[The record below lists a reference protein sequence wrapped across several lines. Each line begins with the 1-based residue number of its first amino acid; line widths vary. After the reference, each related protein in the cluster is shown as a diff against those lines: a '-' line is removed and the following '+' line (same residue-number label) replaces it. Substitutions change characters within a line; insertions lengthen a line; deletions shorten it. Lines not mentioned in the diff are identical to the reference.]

1 MQQLK
6 GKIRNMTIRYD
17 YQIFCEQPYGG
28 ISRYYY
34 ELIYRLQQKPG
45 IHIQLDILSADN
57 IFLEQ
62 LKGKNFWNELN
73 FKGKKDLNR
82 LLSNAYDS
90 FAARMQPF
98 DVFHPTYY
106 SKTSLNRTA
115 GKPMVITIHDMIDE
129 RFHQGQAAYENIIS
143 LRAKHNNQANKIIAV
158 SENTRKDLIELCG
171 VDPNKIETIYHGNSF
186 NTNIERAT
194 LPQLFEQPYLLY
206 TGKRYAYKNFD
217 RFVQSLIPI
226 MQANPDLYL
235 VCAGGGAFKNAE
247 LTQLKTLHLNHR
259 VIYQPIHD
267 NEQLASLYN
276 HAQCLVY
283 PSLYEGF
290 GLPIIE
296 AFACGCPVITSKG
309 SSTAEIAGDAA
320 VLIDPNNTDDMTEKI
335 REVFN
340 NSSLQNQLVQLGHN
354 RAHLFNWDKTA
365 NQTLKLYQAI

>member
-1 MQQLK
+1 
-6 GKIRNMTIRYD
+6 
-17 YQIFCEQPYGG
+17 
-28 ISRYYY
+28 
-34 ELIYRLQQKPG
+34 
-45 IHIQLDILSADN
+45 
-57 IFLEQ
+57 
-62 LKGKNFWNELN
+62 
-73 FKGKKDLNR
+73 
-82 LLSNAYDS
+82 
-90 FAARMQPF
+90 
-98 DVFHPTYY
+98 
-106 SKTSLNRTA
+106 
-115 GKPMVITIHDMIDE
+115 
-129 RFHQGQAAYENIIS
+129 
-143 LRAKHNNQANKIIAV
+143 
-158 SENTRKDLIELCG
+158 
-171 VDPNKIETIYHGNSF
+171 
-186 NTNIERAT
+186 
-194 LPQLFEQPYLLY
+194 
-206 TGKRYAYKNFD
+206 
-217 RFVQSLIPI
+217 
-226 MQANPDLYL
+226 
-235 VCAGGGAFKNAE
+235 
-247 LTQLKTLHLNHR
+247 LNHR

>member
-1 MQQLK
+1 
-6 GKIRNMTIRYD
+6 MTIRYD

-62 LKGKNFWNELN
+62 LKGKNFWNELQ

-129 RFHQGQAAYENIIS
+129 RFHKGQVAYENIIA
-143 LRAKHNNQANKIIAV
+143 LRAKHISQADKIIAV
-158 SENTRKDLIELCG
+158 SENTRNDLIELCG

-186 NTNIERAT
+186 NLNIDRFT
-194 LPQLFEQPYLLY
+194 QPKLIEQPYLLY

-217 RFVQSLIPI
+217 RFLQSLIPI
-226 MQANPDLYL
+226 MKANPDLWL
-235 VCAGGGAFKNAE
+235 VCAGGGAFKKAE
-247 LTQLKTLHLNHR
+247 LNQLNKLQLNHR
-259 VIYQPIHD
+259 VIYQPIHN

-296 AFACGCPVITSKG
+296 AFACGCPVITSMG
-309 SSTAEIAGDAA
+309 SSTGEIAGDAA
-320 VLIDPNNTDDMTEKI
+320 VLINPNNTDEMTQKMNELLYN
-335 REVFN
+335 E
-340 NSSLQNQLVQLGHN
+340 SLQNQLVQLGHN

>member
-1 MQQLK
+1 MQQLQ

-62 LKGKNFWNELN
+62 LKGKNFWNELQ

-106 SKTSLNRTA
+106 SKTSLHRTA
-115 GKPMVITIHDMIDE
+115 GKPIVITIHDMIDE
-129 RFHQGQAAYENIIS
+129 RYHQGQADYENIVA
-143 LRAKHNNQANKIIAV
+143 LRAKHISKADKIIAV
-158 SENTRKDLIELCG
+158 SENTRNDLIELCG

-186 NTNIERAT
+186 NLNIDRFT
-194 LPQLFEQPYLLY
+194 QPKLIEQPYLLY
-206 TGKRYAYKNFD
+206 TGKRFAYKNFD
-217 RFVQSLIPI
+217 RFLQSLVPI
-226 MQANPDLYL
+226 MKANPDLWL
-235 VCAGGGAFKNAE
+235 VCAGGGAFKKAE
-247 LTQLKTLHLNHR
+247 LNQLNKLQLNHR
-259 VIYQPIHD
+259 VIYQPIHN

-296 AFACGCPVITSKG
+296 AFACGCPVITSMG
-309 SSTAEIAGDAA
+309 SSTGEIAGDAA
-320 VLIDPNNTDDMTEKI
+320 VLINPNNTEEMTQKMNELLYN
-335 REVFN
+335 E
-340 NSSLQNQLVQLGHN
+340 SLQNQLVQLGHN

>member
-1 MQQLK
+1 MQQLQ

-129 RFHQGQAAYENIIS
+129 RFHQGHAAYENIIS
-143 LRAKHNNQANKIIAV
+143 LRAKHINQANKIIAV
-158 SENTRKDLIELCG
+158 SENTRNDLIELCG
-171 VDPNKIETIYHGNSF
+171 VDPNKIE
-186 NTNIERAT
+186 RAT
-194 LPQLFEQPYLLY
+194 LPQLFEHPYLLY

-217 RFVQSLIPI
+217 RLVQSLIPI

-247 LTQLKTLHLNHR
+247 LTQLKALHLNHR

-335 REVFN
+335 REVFS

>member
-1 MQQLK
+1 MQQLQ

-62 LKGKNFWNELN
+62 LKGKNFWNELQ

-129 RFHQGQAAYENIIS
+129 RFHQGQTAYENIIS
-143 LRAKHNNQANKIIAV
+143 LRAKHINQATKIIAV
-158 SENTRKDLIELCG
+158 SENTRNDLIELCG

-186 NTNIERAT
+186 NLNMERGT
-194 LPQLFEQPYLLY
+194 LPKLIEQPYLLY
-206 TGKRYAYKNFD
+206 TGKRYAYKNFG
-217 RFVQSLIPI
+217 RLVHCLIPI
-226 MQANPDLYL
+226 MQANPDLWL

-247 LTQLKTLHLNHR
+247 LNLLKSHQINQR

-309 SSTAEIAGDAA
+309 SSTGEIAGDAA
-320 VLIDPNNTDDMTEKI
+320 VLINPNDTEEMSQKI
-335 REVFN
+335 SEVLN
-340 NSSLQNQLVQLGHN
+340 NEFLQDQLVKLGHN

>member
-1 MQQLK
+1 MQLLQ

-28 ISRYYY
+28 ISRYFY
-34 ELIYRLQQKPG
+34 ELIFRLQQKPG

-62 LKGKNFWNELN
+62 LKGKNFWNELH

-90 FAARMQPF
+90 FASRMQPF

-106 SKTSLNRTA
+106 SKTSLYRTA

-129 RFHQGQAAYENIIS
+129 RFHRGKAEYEKIIS
-143 LRAKHNNQANKIIAV
+143 LRAKHINQADKIIAV
-158 SENTRKDLIELCG
+158 SENTKNDLIELCG
-171 VDPNKIETIYHGNSF
+171 LASNKIETIYHGNSF
-186 NTNIERAT
+186 NLNIERFS
-194 LPQLFEQPYLLY
+194 LPKTIDQQYLLY

-217 RFVQSLIPI
+217 RFLQSIMPI
-226 MQANPDLYL
+226 MQANKDLWL

-247 LTQLKTLHLNHR
+247 LNQLNMLQLNHR

-267 NEQLASLYN
+267 NDQLASLYN

-296 AFACGCPVITSKG
+296 AFACGCPVITSAG
-309 SSTAEIAGDAA
+309 SSTSEIAGDAA
-320 VLIDPNNTDDMTEKI
+320 VLINPNNTDDMTQKI
-335 REVFN
+335 QEVIN
-340 NSSLQNQLVQLGHN
+340 NEALQNQLVQLGHH
-354 RAHLFNWDKTA
+354 RSHLFNWDKTA

>member
-1 MQQLK
+1 MQLLQ

-62 LKGKNFWNELN
+62 LKGRNFWNELH

-129 RFHQGQAAYENIIS
+129 RFHQGQAEYENIIS
-143 LRAKHNNQANKIIAV
+143 LRAKHIHQANKIIAV
-158 SENTRKDLIELCG
+158 SENTKNDLIELCG
-171 VDPNKIETIYHGNSF
+171 VDPKKIETIYHGNSF
-186 NTNIERAT
+186 NVNITRFS
-194 LPQLFEQPYLLY
+194 LPKPIEQQYLLY
-206 TGKRYAYKNFD
+206 TGKRYAYKNFN
-217 RFVQSLIPI
+217 RFLQSIQPI
-226 MQANPDLYL
+226 LQANKDLWL

-247 LTQLKTLHLNHR
+247 LNQLNQLQINHR
-259 VIYQPIHD
+259 VLYQPILD

-296 AFACGCPVITSKG
+296 AFACGCPVITSVG
-309 SSTAEIAGDAA
+309 SSTAEIAGEAA
-320 VLIDPNNTDDMTEKI
+320 VLINPNDTDEMTHQIQEVLNNTT
-335 REVFN
+335 
-340 NSSLQNQLVQLGHN
+340 LQNQLVQLGHH

-365 NQTLKLYQAI
+365 NQTLKLYQSI

>member
-1 MQQLK
+1 
-6 GKIRNMTIRYD
+6 
-17 YQIFCEQPYGG
+17 
-28 ISRYYY
+28 
-34 ELIYRLQQKPG
+34 
-45 IHIQLDILSADN
+45 
-57 IFLEQ
+57 
-62 LKGKNFWNELN
+62 
-73 FKGKKDLNR
+73 
-82 LLSNAYDS
+82 
-90 FAARMQPF
+90 
-98 DVFHPTYY
+98 
-106 SKTSLNRTA
+106 
-115 GKPMVITIHDMIDE
+115 
-129 RFHQGQAAYENIIS
+129 
-143 LRAKHNNQANKIIAV
+143 
-158 SENTRKDLIELCG
+158 
-171 VDPNKIETIYHGNSF
+171 
-186 NTNIERAT
+186 
-194 LPQLFEQPYLLY
+194 
-206 TGKRYAYKNFD
+206 
-217 RFVQSLIPI
+217 
-226 MQANPDLYL
+226 
-235 VCAGGGAFKNAE
+235 
-247 LTQLKTLHLNHR
+247 

>member
-1 MQQLK
+1 MQLLQ

-62 LKGKNFWNELN
+62 LKGRNFWNELH

-129 RFHQGQAAYENIIS
+129 RFHQGQAEYENIIS
-143 LRAKHNNQANKIIAV
+143 LRAKHIYQASKIIAV
-158 SENTRKDLIELCG
+158 SENTKNDLIELCG
-171 VDPNKIETIYHGNSF
+171 VDPKKIETIYHGNSF
-186 NTNIERAT
+186 NVNITRFS
-194 LPQLFEQPYLLY
+194 LPKPIEQPYLLY

-217 RFVQSLIPI
+217 RFIQSIKPI
-226 MQANPDLYL
+226 LHANKDLWL

-247 LTQLKTLHLNHR
+247 LNQLNQLQISHR
-259 VIYQPIHD
+259 VLYQPILD

-296 AFACGCPVITSKG
+296 AFACGCPVITSMG

-320 VLIDPNNTDDMTEKI
+320 VLINPNDTDDMTHQI
-335 REVFN
+335 QEVLN
-340 NSSLQNQLVQLGHN
+340 NTTLQNQLVQLGHH

-365 NQTLKLYQAI
+365 NQTLKLYQTI

>member
-1 MQQLK
+1 MQLLQ

-28 ISRYYY
+28 ISRYFY

-62 LKGKNFWNELN
+62 LKGKNYWNELQ

-106 SKTSLNRTA
+106 SKSSLNRTA

-129 RFHQGQAAYENIIS
+129 RFHQGLDAYQNIIA
-143 LRAKHNNQANKIIAV
+143 LRAKHIHQADKIIAV
-158 SENTRKDLIELCG
+158 SENTKNDLIELCK

-186 NTNIERAT
+186 NVNIARFSMPK
-194 LPQLFEQPYLLY
+194 LIEQPYLLY
-206 TGKRYAYKNFD
+206 TGKRYAYKNFE
-217 RFVQSLIPI
+217 RFLDSLAPI
-226 MQANPDLYL
+226 MKENNHLWL
-235 VCAGGGAFKNAE
+235 VCAGGGAFKKAE
-247 LTQLKTLHLNHR
+247 LLQLNKLQLSHR
-259 VIYQPIHD
+259 VIYQPIQD

-296 AFACGCPVITSKG
+296 AFACGCPVITSIG

-320 VLIDPNNTDDMTEKI
+320 VLIDPNNTDEMSQQI
-335 REVFN
+335 RAVLKSEI
-340 NSSLQNQLVQLGHN
+340 LQNQLVQLGHN

>member
-1 MQQLK
+1 MQQLQ

-62 LKGKNFWNELN
+62 LKGKNFWNEVQ

-106 SKTSLNRTA
+106 SKTSLHRTA

-129 RFHQGQAAYENIIS
+129 RFHQGQAAYENIIA
-143 LRAKHNNQANKIIAV
+143 LRAKHISKADKIIAV
-158 SENTRKDLIELCG
+158 SENTRNDLIELCG

-186 NTNIERAT
+186 NLNIARFT
-194 LPQLFEQPYLLY
+194 QPKLIEQPYLLY
-206 TGKRYAYKNFD
+206 TGKRFAYKNFD
-217 RFVQSLIPI
+217 RFLQSLVPI
-226 MQANPDLYL
+226 MKANPDLWL
-235 VCAGGGAFKNAE
+235 VCAGGGAFKKAE
-247 LTQLKTLHLNHR
+247 LNQLNKLQLNHR
-259 VIYQPIHD
+259 VIYQPIHN

-296 AFACGCPVITSKG
+296 AFACGCPVITSLG
-309 SSTAEIAGDAA
+309 SSTGEIAGDAA
-320 VLIDPNNTDDMTEKI
+320 VLINPNNTEEMTQKMNELLYN
-335 REVFN
+335 E
-340 NSSLQNQLVQLGHN
+340 SLQNQLVQLGHN

>member
-1 MQQLK
+1 
-6 GKIRNMTIRYD
+6 MTIRYD

-28 ISRYYY
+28 ISRYFY
-34 ELIYRLQQKPG
+34 ELIFKLQQKPG

-62 LKGKNFWNELN
+62 LKGKNFWNDLQ

-82 LLSNAYDS
+82 LLSNVYDS
-90 FAARMQPF
+90 FASRMQPF

-129 RFHQGQAAYENIIS
+129 RFHKGQPGFESIIA
-143 LRAKHNNQANKIIAV
+143 LRAKHIEKAYKIIAV
-158 SENTRKDLIELCG
+158 SENTRNDLIELCG
-171 VDPNKIETIYHGNSF
+171 VNPNKIETIYHGNSF
-186 NTNIERAT
+186 SQNIDRFS
-194 LPQLFEQPYLLY
+194 LPKIIEQEYILY

-217 RFVQSLIPI
+217 RFVQSIVPI
-226 MQANPDLYL
+226 MQANQELVL

-247 LTQLKTLHLNHR
+247 LTKLKKLQLYDR
-259 VIYQPIHD
+259 VIYQPIID

-276 HAQCLVY
+276 HAQLLVY

-296 AFACGCPVITSKG
+296 AFACGCPVITSSG
-309 SSTAEIAGDAA
+309 SSTGEIASDAA
-320 VLIDPNNTDDMTEKI
+320 VLINPNSIEDMSEKI
-335 REVFN
+335 SMLLNDVF
-340 NSSLQNQLVQLGHN
+340 LQNEFVQKGYT
-354 RAHLFNWDKTA
+354 RALAFNWDKTA
-365 NQTLKLYQAI
+365 NQTLKLYQFL

>member
-1 MQQLK
+1 
-6 GKIRNMTIRYD
+6 
-17 YQIFCEQPYGG
+17 
-28 ISRYYY
+28 
-34 ELIYRLQQKPG
+34 
-45 IHIQLDILSADN
+45 
-57 IFLEQ
+57 
-62 LKGKNFWNELN
+62 
-73 FKGKKDLNR
+73 
-82 LLSNAYDS
+82 
-90 FAARMQPF
+90 
-98 DVFHPTYY
+98 
-106 SKTSLNRTA
+106 
-115 GKPMVITIHDMIDE
+115 
-129 RFHQGQAAYENIIS
+129 
-143 LRAKHNNQANKIIAV
+143 
-158 SENTRKDLIELCG
+158 
-171 VDPNKIETIYHGNSF
+171 
-186 NTNIERAT
+186 
-194 LPQLFEQPYLLY
+194 
-206 TGKRYAYKNFD
+206 
-217 RFVQSLIPI
+217 
-226 MQANPDLYL
+226 L

-354 RAHLFNWDKTA
+354 RAHLFNWDKTG

>member
-1 MQQLK
+1 MQQLQ

-62 LKGKNFWNELN
+62 LKGKNFWNDLQ

-106 SKTSLNRTA
+106 SKTSLNRKA

-129 RFHQGQAAYENIIS
+129 RFHQGQASYENIIA
-143 LRAKHNNQANKIIAV
+143 LRAKHISQANKIIAV
-158 SENTRKDLIELCG
+158 SENTRNDLIELCG

-186 NTNIERAT
+186 NVNIDRFT
-194 LPQLFEQPYLLY
+194 QPKLIEQPYLLY

-217 RFVQSLIPI
+217 CFLQSLIPI
-226 MQANPDLYL
+226 MKSSPDLWL
-235 VCAGGGAFKNAE
+235 VCAGGGAFKKAE
-247 LTQLKTLHLNHR
+247 LNQLNKLQLNHR
-259 VIYQPIHD
+259 VIYQPIHN

-296 AFACGCPVITSKG
+296 AFACGCPVITSMG
-309 SSTAEIAGDAA
+309 SSTGEIAGDAA
-320 VLIDPNNTDDMTEKI
+320 VLINPNNTDEMTQKI
-335 REVFN
+335 NEVLYN
-340 NSSLQNQLVQLGHN
+340 ESLQNQMVQLGHN

>member
-1 MQQLK
+1 
-6 GKIRNMTIRYD
+6 MTIRYD

-62 LKGKNFWNELN
+62 LKGKNFWNELH

-129 RFHQGQAAYENIIS
+129 RFHKGQAEYEHIIS
-143 LRAKHNNQANKIIAV
+143 LRAKHIHQANKIIAV
-158 SENTRKDLIELCG
+158 SENTKNDLIELCG
-171 VDPNKIETIYHGNSF
+171 VNPNKIETIYHGNSF
-186 NTNIERAT
+186 NQNTVRFS
-194 LPQLFEQPYLLY
+194 LPKRIEQPYLLY

-217 RFVQSLIPI
+217 RFLQSVTPI
-226 MQANPDLYL
+226 MHENKDLRL

-247 LTQLKTLHLNHR
+247 LIQMNKLQISSR
-259 VIYQPIHD
+259 IIYQPIHD

-276 HAQCLVY
+276 HAECLVY

-296 AFACGCPVITSKG
+296 AFACGCPVITSEG

-320 VLIDPNNTDDMTEKI
+320 VLIYPNNTDIMTQQI
-335 REVFN
+335 REVLN
-340 NSSLQNQLVQLGHN
+340 DKNLQNHLVQLGHN

-365 NQTLKLYQAI
+365 NQTLKLYQSV

>member
-1 MQQLK
+1 MQQLQ

-62 LKGKNFWNELN
+62 LKGKNFWNELQ

-106 SKTSLNRTA
+106 SKTSLHRTA

-129 RFHQGQAAYENIIS
+129 RFHQGQAAYENIVA
-143 LRAKHNNQANKIIAV
+143 LRAKHISKADKIIAV
-158 SENTRKDLIELCG
+158 SENTRNDLIELCG

-186 NTNIERAT
+186 NLNIDRFT
-194 LPQLFEQPYLLY
+194 QPKLIEQPYLLY
-206 TGKRYAYKNFD
+206 TGKRFAYKNFD
-217 RFVQSLIPI
+217 RFLQSLVPI
-226 MQANPDLYL
+226 MKANPDLWL
-235 VCAGGGAFKNAE
+235 VCAGGGAFKKAE
-247 LTQLKTLHLNHR
+247 LNQLNKLQLNHR
-259 VIYQPIHD
+259 VIYQPIHN

-296 AFACGCPVITSKG
+296 AFACGCPVITSMG
-309 SSTAEIAGDAA
+309 SSTGEIAGDAA
-320 VLIDPNNTDDMTEKI
+320 VLINPNNTEEMTQKMNELLYN
-335 REVFN
+335 E
-340 NSSLQNQLVQLGHN
+340 SLQNQLVQLGHN